1 MDQSQQVKE
10 QIKFDV
16 ERAVGKV
23 FRKKPIKAISEDS
36 KGFKFSLGYGK
47 DNRRV
52 WQRNKTHEEAQIF
65 KSLWNKGVHQ
75 KDETLLE
82 ALTEE
87 RAYRTKLAKIGLE
100 GLRIFRSSF
109 NYRCSEGDSYWIFS
123 FFLGKS

>member
-36 KGFKFSLGYGK
+36 KGWKFSLGYGK
-47 DNRRV
+47 ENRRV
-52 WQRNKTHEEAQIF
+52 WQRYKTHEEAQIF

-87 RAYRTKLAKIGLE
+87 GAYRTKLAKIGLE
-100 GLRIFRSSF
+100 GLPYDLLDAV
-109 NYRCSEGDSYWIFS
+109 N
-123 FFLGKS
+123 FFKKHG